1 LDSELEDG
9 PKHLVGYCAGGVLAL
24 DYRDHTNVESVTV
37 YDTPSGI
44 NVNGEDLQIEGP
56 ILDEE
61 VFLIYADSISEKY
74 RLKGNYPAVEIRGA
88 DHEFSGRENDL
99 AESVV
104 RSLDYHTG
112 KASFEEVSQRL
123 LDAGFSSAY
132 KSI

>member
-61 VFLIYADSISEKY
+61 VFLIYM
-74 RLKGNYPAVEIRGA
+74 RIR
-88 DHEFSGRENDL
+88 
-99 AESVV
+99 SVKN
-104 RSLDYHTG
+104 TG
-112 KASFEEVSQRL
+112 
-123 LDAGFSSAY
+123 
-132 KSI
+132 